1 MWHLVVFDLKSRH
14 AALMTSILLATD
26 AGDLHP
32 GEMWKIQMNAKVSVA
47 MRPTVTRGRGDG
59 QFAGIE

>member
-1 MWHLVVFDLKSRH
+1 MWHLVVVDLKSRH

-32 GEMWKIQMNAKVSVA
+32 GEMRKIQMSAVVSVE
-47 MRPTVTRGRGDG
+47 MRPMVTRGRCDG
-59 QFAGIE
+59 QFAGIV